1 MHIIS
6 LKALRSFWTIHPD
19 AEQPMRKWHGIAEK
33 IDFASFNH
41 LRETFGSADYAR
53 PYTIFN
59 VGGNNYRIIT
69 VVRYRDH
76 KIFIRW
82 ALTHREYDEW
92 CRIYRKEK
100 A

>member
-1 MHIIS
+1 MH
-6 LKALRSFWTIHPD
+6 
-19 AEQPMRKWHGIAEK
+19 KWHGIAEK
-33 IDFASFNH
+33 TDFVSFNH
-41 LRETFGSADYAR
+41 LRETFSSADYVR

-69 VVRYRDH
+69 VVCYCDH

-82 ALTHREYDEW
+82 VLTHREYDEW
-92 CRIYRKEK
+92 FGIYRKGK

>member
-6 LKALRSFWTIHPD
+6 LKAVRSFWAIHTD
-19 AEQPMRKWHGIAEK
+19 AEQPMRKWHGIDEK
-33 IDFASFNH
+33 TDFVSFIH
-41 LRETFGSADYAR
+41 LRETFSSADYVR

-59 VGGNNYRIIT
+59 AGGNNYRIIT

-82 ALTHREYDEW
+82 VLTHREYDEW
-92 CRIYRKEK
+92 CGIYRKRK